1 VGEGTAGNII
11 LTGFSYTG
19 KTKVGQEVARRLGW
33 SFVDIDEEIVHL
45 RGKPIAEIFA
55 QDGESRF
62 RELEREV
69 LERVCQEKEAVVS
82 TGGGAIMNASNR
94 ELMMASGVVICL
106 EAKPAT
112 IYKRLLKDAEASDEQ
127 EVRPLLAGSDPLRRI
142 EWLKGFRQPYYALSD
157 WTVHTDNLTLEE
169 AAEEVIRGW
178 RYGGSKKRER
188 IVLPSMPDARESDAP
203 YCEQQGAAC
212 VVTTATES
220 YPVFVGW
227 GFLDQLGRR
236 MRNAGLK
243 GRAHI
248 VSDDRVFPLY
258 GDRVEKIL
266 QEAGFAVDSMVVP
279 QGERSK
285 SFETAVSIYDWLVDR
300 RAERGDSIVA
310 LGGGV
315 VGDLVGFVASTF
327 LRGLP
332 LAQIPTSLVG
342 MVDSAVGGKVGINH
356 PEGKNLIGAFYQPRL
371 VLADIQTL
379 TTLPRRELVSGWA
392 EVIKHAMIR
401 DPHLLKLLEERSQE
415 LLKLEEQVTT
425 EVAARSAA
433 IKARVVGEDE
443 KERGIRIILNYGHT
457 IAHGLEAATSYE
469 RFLHG
474 EAVAIGMMGAAMIS
488 QQLGLLSQEV
498 VQRQQAL
505 LQRFDLPTSCSD
517 VDIERILRAME
528 VDKKTGEEKVHWV
541 LLAGVGQP
549 VIRDDVPREVAVGVI
564 RELLQS

>member
-1 VGEGTAGNII
+1 MGEGTAGNII

-33 SFVDIDEEIVHL
+33 SYVDIDEEIVRL
-45 RGKPIAEIFA
+45 CGKPIAEIFA

-69 LERVCQEKEAVVS
+69 LGRVCQEKEVVVS

-94 ELMMASGVVICL
+94 ELMMASGVVVCL

-112 IYKRLLKDAEASDEQ
+112 IYQRLLKDAEASDEQ
-127 EVRPLLAGSDPLRRI
+127 EVRPLLAGPEPLRRI

-157 WTVHTDNLTLEE
+157 WTVHTDNLTFEE

-178 RYGGSKKRER
+178 RYGWSKESER
-188 IVLPSMPDARESDAP
+188 VVLPSMPDARESDAP
-203 YCEQQGAAC
+203 FCEQQGAAC
-212 VVTTATES
+212 VVTTPTES

-236 MRNAGLK
+236 MRNAGLQ

-258 GDRVEKIL
+258 GDRVKSIL
-266 QEAGFAVDSMVVP
+266 EEAGFAVDSLVVS

-285 SFETAVSIYDWLVDR
+285 SFETAGSIYDWLVEH

-315 VGDLVGFVASTF
+315 VGDLAGFVASTF

-332 LAQIPTSLVG
+332 LVQIPTSLVG
-342 MVDSAVGGKVGINH
+342 MVDAAVGGKVGINH

-401 DPHLLKLLEERSQE
+401 DPHLLRLLEERSQE
-415 LLKLEEQVTT
+415 LLELEKEAAT
-425 EVAARSAA
+425 EGVARSAT
-433 IKARVVGEDE
+433 IKAEVVSEDE
-443 KERGIRIILNYGHT
+443 KELGIRTILNYGHT
-457 IAHGLEAATSYE
+457 IGHGLEAATNYE

-488 QQLGLLSQEV
+488 QRLGLLSQEV
-498 VQRQQAL
+498 VERQEVL
-505 LQRFDLPTSCSD
+505 LRRFDLPAGCSD
-517 VDIERILRAME
+517 VDIEGILRAME
-528 VDKKTGEEKVHWV
+528 LDKKVRAESVRWV